1 MALTQSNNV
10 MNQEVTVPTL
20 TNQKKR
26 LRDDSS
32 DDMDGMSRDSFEPK
46 LNDKQKAFMAK
57 TQARQF
63 AKEAREMAAKLTVR
77 AKAVLDYVLKK
88 NDRGNQLGYY
98 LRTYFSIDNRVGCIV
113 KHKGGSGSYE
123 LIARA
128 DEHKYL
134 VSEVRKQFASAK
146 SGKHPS
152 RWTLTQMHDALAQY
166 ASDRNVPY

>member
-1 MALTQSNNV
+1 MAHTQSNNF
-10 MNQEVTVPTL
+10 MNQEVAAPTP

-32 DDMDGMSRDSFEPK
+32 DDLDGMSRDSFEPK

-57 TQARQF
+57 TQARQC
-63 AKEAREMAAKLTVR
+63 AKEAREMAAKLMVR
-77 AKAVLDYVLKK
+77 AKTVLDYVLKK

-113 KHKGGSGSYE
+113 KHKSGSGSYE

-134 VSEVRKQFASAK
+134 VAEVRKQFTSARA
-146 SGKHPS
+146 GKHPS
-152 RWTLTQMHDALAQY
+152 RWTLAQMHDALAQY
-166 ASDRNVPY
+166 AHDRNVPY